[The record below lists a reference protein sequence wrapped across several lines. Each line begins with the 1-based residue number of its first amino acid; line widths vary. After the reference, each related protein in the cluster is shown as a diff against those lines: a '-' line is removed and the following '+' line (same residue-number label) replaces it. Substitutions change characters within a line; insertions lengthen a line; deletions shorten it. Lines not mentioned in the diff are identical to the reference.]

1 MKAVVMAGGF
11 GTRIQPLTNS
21 IPKPMLPIMN
31 RPMMEHTIVSL
42 RNLGIKEFI
51 ILLYFKPEVIKDYF
65 QDGSKWGINIT
76 YVIPD
81 DDYGTAGAVKKAQ
94 EYIGD
99 ENFIIISGDLV
110 TDFDFQ
116 KIFDYHKEKKS
127 KLTITLT
134 SVENPLEFGVVIANE
149 EGEIE
154 KFLEKPSWGEVFSDT
169 INTGIYV
176 IEPEILD
183 YIPKNKNFD
192 FAKDLF
198 PLLMRKGIDLMAGHA
213 QGYWRDVGNPESYRD
228 VYEDILSGK
237 IKFELGGE
245 AIKYPDGVLIHEGD
259 FDIDESVEIVGIVV
273 IGNDVAVKHG
283 AKLNNVVIGNNV
295 TIGSGCKIRN
305 SVIWED
311 VEIGKNAHLDGCV
324 ICNHNKIGKNVT
336 AKSGLILAEGCEIG
350 VLVTIE
356 KDVTIWPNKMI
367 EDAAIVSRSII
378 LGNKYKNSIFEDG
391 MVIGKSNVELSCE
404 MATKLAESFG
414 AQLPIGSTVLVSRHY
429 DKSSRML
436 KRAFLGGLLSSGVDV
451 VDYNAIP
458 SAVMRCSLSFHENYT
473 AGVHFNQKLDDPTS
487 TVITFYNNEAL
498 RINNDVAKKIEKA
511 FFKETFRRV
520 DYTQIGQIFP
530 LDHTREYY
538 EYKKGMETILQSHR
552 FKCLECRIAVDV
564 MHGLASEV
572 FPTILNDLNVEH
584 IMFNAYEDE
593 HRLANINNTAKRSYE
608 DMGAVIRALHLD
620 AGFVLFPHGQR
631 LDIISDEGILLTK
644 QTSLYVVLSL
654 LNMDAIASGEKK
666 RVYLPTWAAD
676 IVYFDHLEIERGQY
690 SNFKASKMKTYD
702 LVASGEGNFTF
713 TEFATHRDSMYAT
726 LKILQLM
733 VTHSVKLSD
742 IINLLPKFF
751 YSSFKIPCS
760 QALKGKMMRMFLQ
773 DAKGKKS
780 SMLDGVKIWLDQNDW
795 ILMIP
800 DQYSDHLNIYI
811 QAETDESGEKI
822 YTTYCLKIV
831 EWTKIHHDSKRI
843 LIK

>member
-42 RNLGIKEFI
+42 RDLGITDFI
-51 ILLYFKPEVIKDYF
+51 ILLYFKPDVIKEYF
-65 QDGSKWGINIT
+65 KDGSKWGINIT
-76 YVIPD
+76 YVVPD

-94 EYIGD
+94 EFIGD

-116 KIFDYHKEKKS
+116 QIFDYHKAKQS
-127 KLTITLT
+127 RLTITLT

-149 EGEIE
+149 EGKIE

-169 INTGIYV
+169 INTGIYI

-183 YIPKNKNFD
+183 YIPKNENFD

-198 PLLMRKGIDLMAGHA
+198 PLLMKKGIDLMAGYA

-237 IKFELGGE
+237 IKFSLGGE
-245 AIKYPDGVLIHEGD
+245 AVKYPDGVLICEED
-259 FDIDESVEIVGIVV
+259 NTLDDSVEVVGIVV
-273 IGNDVAVKHG
+273 IGKNVTVKRGSKLTNVVLGDNVAIGNSSKIANTVIWNDVV
-283 AKLNNVVIGNNV
+283 
-295 TIGSGCKIRN
+295 
-305 SVIWED
+305 
-311 VEIGKNAHLDGCV
+311 IGKNAKLDGCV
-324 ICNHNKIGKNVT
+324 ICCNNNIGKNVT

-350 VLVTIE
+350 ELVTIE
-356 KDVTIWPNKMI
+356 KDVTIWPYKVI
-367 EDAAIVSRSII
+367 EDAAIVSRSLI
-378 LGNKYKNSIFEDG
+378 LGSKYKNSIFENG

-458 SAVMRCSLSFHENYT
+458 SAVMRCSLSFHEHYT
-473 AGVHFNQKLDDPTS
+473 AGVHFHQKIDDPTS

-498 RINNDVAKKIEKA
+498 RINNDVAKKVEKA

-520 DYTQIGQIFP
+520 DYSQIGQIHE
-530 LDHTREYY
+530 LDHKREYG
-538 EYKKGMETILQSHR
+538 EYKKGMESVLQSHR

-564 MHGLASEV
+564 MHGLAAEI
-572 FPTILNDLNVEH
+572 FPTILNDLGVEH

-593 HRLANINNTAKRSYE
+593 QRLANINTLVKRSYE

-620 AGFVLFPHGQR
+620 AGFLLYPHGQR
-631 LDIISDEGILLTK
+631 LDILCDDGVLLSK
-644 QTSLYVVLSL
+644 QTSLYAVLTL
-654 LNMDAIASGEKK
+654 LNMEAKASGEKK
-666 RVYLPTWAAD
+666 RVFLPTWAAD

-690 SNFKASKMKTYD
+690 ANFKSAKMKTYD
-702 LVASGEGNFTF
+702 LIATGEGNFTF
-713 TEFATHRDSMYAT
+713 SEFATHRDSMYAT
-726 LKILQLM
+726 LKILEM
-733 VTHSVKLSD
+733 IVTHGVKLSE
-742 IINLLPKFF
+742 IISSLPKFF
-751 YSSFKIPCS
+751 YTTIQVPCT
-760 QALKGKMMRMFLQ
+760 QALKGKMMRKFLE
-773 DAKGKKS
+773 DAKGKES
-780 SMLDGVKIWLDQNDW
+780 STLDGVKIWIENDDW
-795 ILMIP
+795 VLMIP
-800 DQYSDHLNIYI
+800 DQYSDYLNLTI
-811 QAETDESGEKI
+811 QAKNDEKGKHYTEVYTAKI
-822 YTTYCLKIV
+822 E
-831 EWTKIHHDSKRI
+831 EWAKS
-843 LIK
+843 